1 MLIFQS
7 KNFILSYFNNCYRL
21 LNRDDKAAAA
31 TDKPVLITNG
41 GQGLMEKGNK
51 KKFNFP
57 GHKKW
62 DGTEGQKCRQYRYGQ
77 KRKKKKKTT
86 YKKEDKD

>member
-51 KKFNFP
+51 KNLIFQVIRNGMGLKAKNVDNI
-57 GHKKW
+57 GMDKK
-62 DGTEGQKCRQYRYGQ
+62 E
-77 KRKKKKKTT
+77 KKKNLQ
-86 YKKEDKD
+86 EGR